1 MINKGEIKMSKLI
14 VSGLRSCQR
23 KDVVFAE
30 ISKFVSEIGAVEEIV
45 AGGSTGVATYARE
58 YAQEMNIKY
67 KEFAPNWQDDMNGAS
82 LIRDT
87 RMAEYGTHLLVLSN
101 AVSKESRNLLNEAK
115 KNNLVVKT
123 VGGME
128 SMPESEVKYFAGSPV
143 Y

>member
-1 MINKGEIKMSKLI
+1 MSKLI

-23 KDVVFAE
+23 KDVVYAE
-30 ISKFVSEIGAVEEIV
+30 ISKYISEIGAVEEII

-58 YAQEMNIKY
+58 YAEDMNIKY
-67 KEFAPNWQDDMNGAS
+67 KEFAPDWEADLNAAS
-82 LIRDT
+82 FIRDT

-115 KNNLVVKT
+115 KNNLTVKT

-128 SMPESEVKYFAGSPV
+128 SMPESEVKYFSGSPV